1 MIDPIETLVQRWK
14 QNPNPAATVELC
26 DALRADPRDPLVQQ
40 VGDFAKERHA
50 SDISVMISVARLY
63 MEANRFIDAQAVL
76 VAAGKQEP
84 REGRVY
90 RWLGEV
96 LLRRGDA
103 ERADKVFERAIQL
116 GSTDAETRVWLQR
129 AKSYRKMQTTGGAA
143 AVAADI
149 ARVEGQSPRSASGLP
164 RFASVNDTDETST
177 DVFEKVDTGEIEVEA
192 LGPAFGARPAPR
204 RPEPALEARPKAVP
218 ASTNGAAKP
227 LLPKERRRVPP
238 PVFEDRAPPAAQE
251 DRTLAQPVVDLT
263 RVSAQPAPKPA
274 PHPAPYAPPQP
285 APHPAPHAASHP
297 PLGKPLLPHTR
308 DVLDALTLAGVFEP
322 PAPGAA
328 AVALWDQAA
337 RAPKRK
343 GGPMLVVGMVM
354 FLAASVG
361 VYFFYQHKRGLQ
373 HIEADAL
380 LATVEDQLHA
390 GKVDALPDLE
400 SELFR
405 ALQLESRSPRAA
417 LDWVKDRAMVG
428 LLKSGAD
435 VAFEDAM
442 GRAKDLGVP
451 EDKYAFAHVASFLF
465 QGDTAG
471 AAGTLGRWEKTA
483 SGDAWYQ
490 LLAGAALE
498 RAGDLR
504 ARDRYATAVK
514 LEPELFIAKVALARA
529 TAIDGDATEAM
540 RLAKALRV
548 AAPDRVEP
556 VALAALAW
564 GRDPRR
570 DDDHP
575 PPEADEVVK
584 RAAEL
589 PAGLRFVP
597 PAITALAALDKQA
610 AADARTAVENGLA
623 VADSPG
629 VAVWL
634 GTIALGVDDE
644 ALARRAA
651 LSALQLS
658 AAYEPARALA
668 ARVALL
674 GGRIDEALKATED
687 LDPAS
692 PDVTVV
698 HAAAAYERVDLD
710 GVTRALEGLPPDAR
724 KLPLLG
730 PLDMSAD
737 ALSGRLRL
745 DRAKLL
751 TMAFDDAP
759 WGDLIAMDVA
769 LDDGDLPTAGK
780 IASRWGK
787 DAESQPLRSV
797 RLARLA
803 RYDGRLDTADTL
815 SETAL
820 VRGTVTPRVLWERA
834 YVLAAKGRA
843 AEVGPLL
850 ARYPLVL
857 GPLATWL
864 SAYASASGGNVDLA
878 KAKTASV
885 DPPPQGTPLEVRVVA
900 AVALGAMKDRR
911 RGADYVKS
919 TLAGGPLDPDLVT
932 AALALG
938 LRRVEHGKHGPT
950 FE

>member
-1 MIDPIETLVQRWK
+1 M
-14 QNPNPAATVELC
+14 ELC
-26 DALRADPRDPLVQQ
+26 DALRADPRGPLVQQ

-63 MEANRFIDAQAVL
+63 METNRFIDAQAVL

-103 ERADKVFERAIQL
+103 DRADKVFERAIQL

-129 AKSYRKMQTTGGAA
+129 AKSYRKMQSTSGAP

-149 ARVEGQSPRSASGLP
+149 MRVEGHPQPAPSAGVLP
-164 RFASVNDTDETST
+164 RFASVNDSDQTST
-177 DVFEKVDTGEIEVEA
+177 DVFDKVDTGEIEVAA
-192 LGPAFGARPAPR
+192 LDRAPPPAPPK
-204 RPEPALEARPKAVP
+204 RPEPPRDARPKPAP
-218 ASTNGAAKP
+218 ASTNGAAMRP
-227 LLPKERRRVPP
+227 SSKERPRMPP
-238 PVFEDRAPPAAQE
+238 PVFDEHPPPSVHE
-251 DRTLAQPVVDLT
+251 ERT
-263 RVSAQPAPKPA
+263 RAQPAIDLARAA
-274 PHPAPYAPPQP
+274 PHAPATHAQAPYAPPMR
-285 APHPAPHAASHP
+285 APASHP
-297 PLGKPLLPHTR
+297 PATQPQQQPAALGKPHVPHTR
-308 DVLDALTLAGVFEP
+308 DVLDALTLAGLFEP
-322 PAPGAA
+322 PTVTGAA
-328 AVALWDQAA
+328 AVALWDQAG

-343 GGPMLVVGMVM
+343 GGPTLVVGMVL

-361 VYFFYQHKRGLQ
+361 VYFFYQHKRALQ
-373 HIEADAL
+373 RVQGDAL

-390 GKVDALPDLE
+390 GKVDALSDLDG
-400 SELFR
+400 ELLR
-405 ALQLESRSPRAA
+405 AMELESRSPRAA

-451 EDKYAFAHVASFLF
+451 EDQYAFAHVASFLF

-471 AAGTLGRWEKTA
+471 AAGTLGRWDKTA
-483 SGDAWYQ
+483 SGDSWYE

-498 RAGDLR
+498 RAGDVR
-504 ARDRYATAVK
+504 ARDRYATAAK
-514 LEPELFIAKVALARA
+514 LEPELFVAKVALARA
-529 TAIDGDATEAM
+529 TAIDGDAAEAM
-540 RLAKALRV
+540 RLARALRV

-570 DDDHP
+570 DEDHP
-575 PPEADEVVK
+575 PPEADEVIK

-589 PAGLRFVP
+589 PAALKFVP
-597 PAITALAALDKQA
+597 PAITALGALDKQD
-610 AADARTAVENGLA
+610 AADTRTAVSSGLA
-623 VADSPG
+623 LADSPG

-634 GTIALGVDDE
+634 GTIALGVGDE
-644 ALARRAA
+644 ALGRRAA
-651 LSALQLS
+651 LAALQLS

-668 ARVALL
+668 ARVALI

-687 LDPAS
+687 LDPTS

-710 GVTRALEGLPPDAR
+710 GVTRALEGLPPEAR
-724 KLPLLG
+724 KLPMLA

-737 ALSGRLRL
+737 VLSGRLRL
-745 DRAKLL
+745 DRAKLI

-759 WGDLIAMDVA
+759 WGDLIAMDLA
-769 LDDGDLPTAGK
+769 LDDGDLSTAGK
-780 IASRWGK
+780 IAAHWGK
-787 DAESQPLRSV
+787 DAESQPRRAI

-803 RYDGRLDTADTL
+803 RYDNRLDAADTL
-815 SETAL
+815 SEAAL
-820 VRGTVTPRVLWERA
+820 LRGTVTARVLWERA
-834 YVLAAKGRA
+834 YVLVAKGRSA
-843 AEVGPLL
+843 DVGPLL

-864 SAYASASGGNVDLA
+864 SAYATAAGGNVDLA
-878 KAKTASV
+878 KAKTAST
-885 DPPPQGTPLEVRVVA
+885 DPPPQGAPLDARVVA
-900 AVALGAMKDRR
+900 AAALGAMKDRR
-911 RGADYVKS
+911 HGADYVKAA
-919 TLAGGPLDPDLVT
+919 LAGGVLHPDLVA

-938 LRRVEHGKHGPT
+938 LKRVEHGKRGPT